1 MENFHYLCYVEKLS
15 YLTGR
20 KLRPPQKEVARTNH
34 ETHRAHREYFY

>member
-20 KLRPPQKEVARTNH
+20 KLRPLQNAKGSSKNKP
-34 ETHRAHREYFY
+34 